1 LLSAGFSVIA
11 AYNGVHAIKLMERRR
26 LPDVIVLGLGPHP
39 GLDLYDELRTHADR
53 NRIPVVVV
61 ARAST
66 SRRSSKPGSRS
77 CSMRLLSRRRWCLPS
92 TTPSGGRSAT
102 VGDMRPRRGSSVF
115 RWQGRER
122 CCQLRNIVISCR

>member
-61 ARAST
+61 VAGIDLSPQQQARFPFLLHAPVVT
-66 SRRSSKPGSRS
+66 EALVFAVDNALRRAIGD
-77 CSMRLLSRRRWCLPS
+77 
-92 TTPSGGRSAT
+92 GR
-102 VGDMRPRRGSSVF
+102 
-115 RWQGRER
+115 
-122 CCQLRNIVISCR
+122 